1 MSPDQHPAPQQDPS
15 AHVDPAG
22 AAASHDPF
30 DDDDA
35 RNGFP
40 AADRREPGHPSDAGP
55 PRTGFEP
62 VDGVLDRES
71 EIARLSVTHRAEA
84 FSALHAELERILAHD
99 PATLPARLTGSV
111 AGRSAPGPGDAS
123 SAPGSTRP
131 ASESDA
137 APRGVNGS
145 VNPTGPTGPADT
157 PSAVPGTARPETWS
171 AEDGTR

>member
-30 DDDDA
+30 ADDDA

-40 AADRREPGHPSDAGP
+40 AADRREPGHPSGP

-62 VDGVLDRES
+62 VDGVLGRES
-71 EIARLSVTHRAEA
+71 EIARLPVTHRAEA
-84 FSALHAELERILAHD
+84 FSALHAELERILAQD
-99 PATLPARLTGSV
+99 PTTLPAGLTGSV

-131 ASESDA
+131 TSESDA
-137 APRGVNGS
+137 APRGESGPVDA
-145 VNPTGPTGPADT
+145 TGPTAPADG
-157 PSAVPGTARPETWS
+157 PSAPRGPARPETWS

>member
-1 MSPDQHPAPQQDPS
+1 VSPDQHPAPQHDPS

-30 DDDDA
+30 ADDDA

-40 AADRREPGHPSDAGP
+40 AADRREP
-55 PRTGFEP
+55 
-62 VDGVLDRES
+62 VDGVLGRES
-71 EIARLSVTHRAEA
+71 EIARLPVTHRAEA
-84 FSALHAELERILAHD
+84 FSALHAELERILAQD
-99 PATLPARLTGSV
+99 PATLPAALTGSV

-123 SAPGSTRP
+123 SAPGSPRP

-137 APRGVNGS
+137 APRGESGPVDA
-145 VNPTGPTGPADT
+145 TGPTAPADT
-157 PSAVPGTARPETWS
+157 PSAVPGTARPETGL